1 LTYYSFSKTPER
13 KTDAECSKIKELGGS
28 VCSYIGYI
36 LIDVN
41 GNKGPNVYGRDIFY
55 FGISDEGVLYPCGGK
70 DYALYNRQTDLA
82 SNSSY
87 WKNYY
92 NGTKEENANKWGGY
106 RTGQLMEEG
115 WKMNY

>member
-1 LTYYSFSKTPER
+1 MCSF
-13 KTDAECSKIKELGGS
+13 
-28 VCSYIGYI
+28 VGYMY
-36 LIDVN
+36 IDVN
-41 GNKGPNVYGRDIFY
+41 GGKGPNIWGRDIFIFY
-55 FGISDEGVLYPCGGK
+55 ISDEGVLYPCGGK

-92 NGTKEENANKWGGY
+92 NGTKEENAQKYGDY